1 MANIFANSDNLTRA
15 ERIDGWVDKGI
26 RWDAAWNGE
35 NISVEPL
42 VAGERCKMPEREG
55 TCFFALC
62 GNNAAEKQGD
72 SLGSYLK
79 KRPCCRIDLS
89 GT

>member
-1 MANIFANSDNLTRA
+1 MSRQ
-15 ERIDGWVDKGI
+15 R
-26 RWDAAWNGE
+26 DAAWNGE

-42 VAGERCKMPEREG
+42 AAGERYKMPEREG

-79 KRPCCRIDLS
+79 NIFVVEQTLPVLECES
-89 GT
+89 F